1 MSDQTTDDSAREREI
16 RSHYGGLI
24 DTSYRLYRQSAVAL
38 SVTAIS
44 FSTAVLGW
52 SVLKVI
58 PLLGDS
64 AWLGSYMLAFTGAI
78 LFAFVFQLFHF
89 LGNKYEAHSRY
100 YGEGRRWVSET
111 HPDEDIQPDLVDA
124 LKRGRD
130 TQKKK
135 ADRCFGIIADK
146 AAVVSVVL
154 LIVGI
159 VIGTVTIME
168 SGILHTVPA
177 IVPQNPPAL
186 P

>member
-78 LFAFVFQLFHF
+78 LFGTAPCASCVFSLA
-89 LGNKYEAHSRY
+89 YS
-100 YGEGRRWVSET
+100 
-111 HPDEDIQPDLVDA
+111 P
-124 LKRGRD
+124 
-130 TQKKK
+130 
-135 ADRCFGIIADK
+135 FGSK
-146 AAVVSVVL
+146 
-154 LIVGI
+154 
-159 VIGTVTIME
+159 TT
-168 SGILHTVPA
+168 
-177 IVPQNPPAL
+177 
-186 P
+186 